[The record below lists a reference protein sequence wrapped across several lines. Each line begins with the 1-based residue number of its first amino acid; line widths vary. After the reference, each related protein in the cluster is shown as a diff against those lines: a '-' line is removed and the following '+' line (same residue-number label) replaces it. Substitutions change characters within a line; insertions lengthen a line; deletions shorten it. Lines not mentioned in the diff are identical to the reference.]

1 MTLRRF
7 TGISA
12 AFVFVTALGISCTNS
27 TDPLPDVTSVSYAA
41 DIQPI
46 FNGSCGGSACHTN
59 GGAAFGV
66 DLSNYAATMAS
77 RGSQY
82 SGATVVPGN
91 PDSSP
96 LVDKIEPNPT
106 HGSRMPLGRA
116 ALNATQIQKIRTW
129 IQNGANND

>member
-1 MTLRRF
+1 MTLRRL
-7 TGISA
+7 TGLSA
-12 AFVFVTALGISCTNS
+12 TLVFVVTLAISCTNS
-27 TDPLPDVTSVSYAA
+27 TDPLPNVTSVSYAA

-46 FNGSCGGSACHTN
+46 FNSSCGGSACHTN
-59 GGAAFGV
+59 GGSAFGV
-66 DLSNYAATMAS
+66 NLSSYAATMAS

-82 SGATVVPGN
+82 GGPIVLPNN
-91 PDSSP
+91 PDASP